1 MRLQCFFIK
10 SISAAVLLFSLWGP
24 AQAEI
29 YTWKDQEGVL
39 NATNR
44 RENVPADVKAEVLPE
59 LPKTPLPRVPKS
71 APDRSQQADAELS
84 AQAQALPPATAP
96 EENQITQGMFAVQ
109 LVGEIGFGQDRSPQ
123 EAADLLTQIRVSP
136 PLGRW
141 KFDEPMTP
149 NLVARLRTLTVS
161 AAQRGAISIQPEEA
175 LLAFDTTAAL
185 LGVSI
190 PASSPSERSDSSS
203 SSGVLDAPPLVLI
216 NEPPPQILSSYV
228 WIPVDQGFFWNG
240 TPCSGFSC

>member
-59 LPKTPLPRVPKS
+59 LPRTPTPGAPKS
-71 APDRSQQADAELS
+71 APDQSQQGNAQISAQALS
-84 AQAQALPPATAP
+84 QAQALPPATAP

-109 LVGEIGFGQDRSPQ
+109 LVGELGFGQDRSPK

-141 KFDEPMTP
+141 KFED
-149 NLVARLRTLTVS
+149 RK
-161 AAQRGAISIQPEEA
+161 
-175 LLAFDTTAAL
+175 
-185 LGVSI
+185 
-190 PASSPSERSDSSS
+190 
-203 SSGVLDAPPLVLI
+203 
-216 NEPPPQILSSYV
+216 
-228 WIPVDQGFFWNG
+228 
-240 TPCSGFSC
+240 

>member
-1 MRLQCFFIK
+1 
-10 SISAAVLLFSLWGP
+10 
-24 AQAEI
+24 
-29 YTWKDQEGVL
+29 
-39 NATNR
+39 
-44 RENVPADVKAEVLPE
+44 
-59 LPKTPLPRVPKS
+59 
-71 APDRSQQADAELS
+71 
-84 AQAQALPPATAP
+84 
-96 EENQITQGMFAVQ
+96 MFAVQ